1 MTQASQPMQRPASR
15 VARLKAIEQA
25 LENNVVTSQAELS
38 EILSS
43 QGIEVTQATLSRDLD
58 EINATKTRLPDGVL
72 AYTVGEHAPAEAE
85 GHEPDERAQQQ
96 MSKVL
101 SGIVTSVAH
110 ARNLIVVH
118 TSSGAAQYVASV
130 IDRHAVPGILGTIA
144 GGPAAQR
151 MAARYRVQARLSI
164 RIVGTSCPQC
174 IFIHTFVYTGAYRT

>member
-1 MTQASQPMQRPASR
+1 MTQDSQPMQRPASR
-15 VARLKAIEQA
+15 IARLNAIEQA

-43 QGIEVTQATLSRDLD
+43 QGIDVTQATLSRDLD

-72 AYTVGEHAPAEAE
+72 AYTVGEHAPAEAD

-144 GGPAAQR
+144 GDDTVLVICQDDQSALRRSAWLLDIASKRG
-151 MAARYRVQARLSI
+151 
-164 RIVGTSCPQC
+164 
-174 IFIHTFVYTGAYRT
+174 

>member
-1 MTQASQPMQRPASR
+1 MTQDPQTMQRPASR
-15 VARLKAIEQA
+15 VARLNAIEQA

-72 AYTVGEHAPAEAE
+72 AYTGEHAPAEAE

-144 GGPAAQR
+144 GDDTVLVICQDDQSALRRSAWLLDIASKRG
-151 MAARYRVQARLSI
+151 
-164 RIVGTSCPQC
+164 
-174 IFIHTFVYTGAYRT
+174 

>member
-1 MTQASQPMQRPASR
+1 MTQDSQPMQRPASR
-15 VARLKAIEQA
+15 IARLNAIEQA

-43 QGIEVTQATLSRDLD
+43 QGIDVTQATLSRDLD

-72 AYTVGEHAPAEAE
+72 AYTVGEHAPAE

-101 SGIVTSVAH
+101 SGIVTSVAR

-144 GGPAAQR
+144 GDDTVLVICQDDQSALRRSAWLLDIASKRG
-151 MAARYRVQARLSI
+151 
-164 RIVGTSCPQC
+164 
-174 IFIHTFVYTGAYRT
+174 